1 MADLDG
7 LGVLLLALMA
17 VALLSLLLGVRY
29 PVIAKVGF
37 RSFLRG
43 RRRTVLLVLGLVVGT
58 LIVSSSLV
66 VGATVGTV
74 AEHAA
79 YVSDGAVHEAIFA
92 PNATSPVSPYAGI
105 PYGFYLDLNRSL
117 RSIPDVAGVS
127 PLIVSTVSGLDHR
140 SDLDQ
145 AGMNLIGAD
154 GNTSYALGPFTTTTG
169 AGLPGPGPGDALLD
183 PNAARDLSLIHI

>member
-7 LGVLLLALMA
+7 LDVLLLALMA

-43 RRRTVLLVLGLVVGT
+43 LRRTVLLVLGLVVGT

-92 PNATSPVSPYAGI
+92 PNATSPVSPYADI

-127 PLIVSTVSGLDHR
+127 PLIVSTQVRGPAERARMRVRNLDSRKYFIRPPLHPLSEDHVPSGPANPSR
-140 SDLDQ
+140 
-145 AGMNLIGAD
+145 
-154 GNTSYALGPFTTTTG
+154 
-169 AGLPGPGPGDALLD
+169 PGV
-183 PNAARDLSLIHI
+183 R